1 MLLPA
6 DAVPRETRRR
16 TTLRGDRRRKKGK
29 EIEFKGERWSGGGS
43 GRGQVGSERDERSG
57 IEGWRKWNG
66 EKARHE
72 ARYFPHGERSLF
84 TSPLSK
90 SAPTG
95 ASEKKFRF
103 SCAVTRALAHTL
115 YFSCGYF
122 SQPPSKRRIFLSV
135 TSQNNNLKVRGN
147 LHHFLKCSG
156 FFSNQIRLI
165 VRRNSPFVA

>member
-16 TTLRGDRRRKKGK
+16 TTLRRDRRRKNEK
-29 EIEFKGERWSGGGS
+29 EIEFEGEG

-57 IEGWRKWNG
+57 TEGWRKWNG

-95 ASEKKFRF
+95 ALAKKFRF
-103 SCAVTRALAHTL
+103 SCAVTPSRARARARTL
-115 YFSCGYF
+115 RTSRCRLLEETCFRETTISE
-122 SQPPSKRRIFLSV
+122 KIFII
-135 TSQNNNLKVRGN
+135 
-147 LHHFLKCSG
+147 
-156 FFSNQIRLI
+156 FSNVLQNSSQIRSD
-165 VRRNSPFVA
+165 RSRTHSPY